1 MRLRTQLRIQ
11 KSQNFVSFRQKQSE
25 SSRVENSVETVN
37 NRCKKGKNQRRNQ
50 HSPLF
55 SSPFLRFGKMDAPF
69 THRTIGKPVEKFR
82 EFSRKSRFSLA
93 FFRRD
98 WYNKKARAKRS
109 FIRAGFQQTFFLII
123 ERISGSRG
131 EELYGSADFDR
142 RVRVLAAAGN
152 LSIFPAVSG
161 LKFYPCRKNGG

>member
-1 MRLRTQLRIQ
+1 
-11 KSQNFVSFRQKQSE
+11 
-25 SSRVENSVETVN
+25 
-37 NRCKKGKNQRRNQ
+37 
-50 HSPLF
+50 
-55 SSPFLRFGKMDAPF
+55 MDAPF

-93 FFRRD
+93 FSRRD
-98 WYNKKARAKRS
+98 CYNEKARAKRS
-109 FIRAGFQQTFFLII
+109 FIRAGFQRTSFLII

-161 LKFYPCRKNGG
+161 LKFYPRCKNGG

>member
-1 MRLRTQLRIQ
+1 M
-11 KSQNFVSFRQKQSE
+11 
-25 SSRVENSVETVN
+25 N
-37 NRCKKGKNQRRNQ
+37 NRRKKRENRRRNQ
-50 HSPLF
+50 HSPVL
-55 SSPFLRFGKMDAPF
+55 SSLFLRFGKMDAPF

-93 FFRRD
+93 FSRRD
-98 WYNKKARAKRS
+98 CYNEKARAKRS
-109 FIRAGFQQTFFLII
+109 FIRAGFQQTSFLII

-161 LKFYPCRKNGG
+161 LKFYPHCKNGG